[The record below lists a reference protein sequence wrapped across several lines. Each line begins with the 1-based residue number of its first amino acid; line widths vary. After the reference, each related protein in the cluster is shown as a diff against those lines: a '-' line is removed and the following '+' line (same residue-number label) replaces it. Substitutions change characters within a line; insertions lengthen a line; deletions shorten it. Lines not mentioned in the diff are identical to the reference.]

1 MTDDKRTYH
10 LEQLGRPQQP
20 RGLQENEDVTSLGDL
35 VTHHPGNNRDIRM
48 QDGQILGAERPER
61 RSHAYIDGQFQE
73 VIDSRVDKYGSLK
86 KDQVLLVKDFILED
100 PSPVPGQGARAVDM
114 PSPTAGY
121 VSRVSTTAGM
131 VEIMDRQGG
140 EVIARLRHMS
150 DIAVKPGDE
159 VVYGQRLGQQNNLG
173 LDLRPGVGMHA
184 HVEMDAGHYQ
194 QFENYISDLASGRLP
209 VQATYR
215 DGVQPLAV
223 EDDSTLRL
231 GQSSARIAD
240 LQQVMT
246 HEGYRGPGG
255 EPLDQDGVYRHGM
268 QGALL
273 DFQRAH
279 GVPQTGN
286 IDAATLNFAP
296 MRDQWRDMDSL
307 HAPSLNNPGPIV
319 YPPAPRAPGHPD
331 HEDHR
336 RDLPGE
342 LPPAV
347 NQHLGHQARA
357 PQSADPLAALSPNDQ
372 AMFRKIRDGV
382 PEGVSDEAV
391 ASAMHAA
398 KQDGMTKPE
407 SIANIGMVGDQLWIG
422 GVTPGYRAMVDT
434 AQQMPPL
441 QETFSAAAKLD
452 SQVQAQTAEQTQGQ
466 RGPVLS

>member
-1 MTDDKRTYH
+1 MADDKRTYH
-10 LEQLGRPQQP
+10 LEQLGRPQPP

-35 VTHHPGNNRDIRM
+35 VTHHPGNNRNIRM
-48 QDGQILGAERPER
+48 QDGEILGAERPER

-100 PSPVPGQGARAVDM
+100 SSPAAGQSARAVDM

-121 VSRVSTTAGM
+121 ISRVSTSGGM

-140 EVIARLRHMS
+140 DVIARLRHMS

-173 LDLRPGVGMHA
+173 LGLRPGVGMHA
-184 HVEMDAGHYQ
+184 HVEMDTGHHQ

-209 VQATYR
+209 VQAVYR

-223 EDDSTLRL
+223 EDDGTLRL
-231 GQSSARIAD
+231 GQSSSRIAD

-246 HEGYRGPGG
+246 REGYRGASGQ
-255 EPLDQDGVYRHGM
+255 PLDQDGIYRHGM

-296 MRDQWRDMDSL
+296 MQDRWRDVDTL
-307 HAPSLNNPGPIV
+307 HTPSLNNPGPIV
-319 YPPAPRAPGHPD
+319 YPPGPKAPGHPD
-331 HEDHR
+331 HDDHR
-336 RDLPGE
+336 QSLPGE

-347 NQHLGHQARA
+347 NQHAGRHATEDG
-357 PQSADPLAALSPNDQ
+357 DPLSFLSANDQ
-372 AMFRKIRDGV
+372 AMFRKIREGV
-382 PEGVSDEAV
+382 PVGVSDEAV

-398 KQDGMTKPE
+398 KHDGMTKPE

-422 GVTPGYRAMVDT
+422 GSTPGYRAMVDT
-434 AQQMPPL
+434 SQQMPSL
-441 QETFSAAAKLD
+441 HETVNATAQLD
-452 SQVQAQTAEQTQGQ
+452 QQVQERMTEQVHRQS
-466 RGPVLS
+466 GPVLS